1 MLLAPANANTLV
13 WYYAN
18 DHWLSHC
25 WFFSLFT
32 FNFAKMKNLTL
43 LLLCCQTCWCLRTL
57 VVDLEQS
64 SNENK
69 NTFLSLDKGIEI
81 NRELAFCLRFN
92 IKDGLKTNY
101 MFSTTDDKLV
111 LILRF
116 SVSQG
121 IVLINSAAFF
131 FEIPK
136 ENGVLPF
143 QWHHICFSTNGNS
156 YTIVLDGN
164 KWYHENHAKVSFE
177 KKTVTRLDLG
187 STNEYWI
194 YSDGITFRGLLSELN
209 IWSKALSAIQ
219 MVKITSNCEKVD
231 PIPDIL
237 NWSKLP
243 SSIIR
248 GIKYNENMGNIC
260 SQSNTTSLIYKVMPD
275 LHDQDNA
282 MRVCKIL
289 NGKLAF
295 PNSKDEL
302 LTWNG
307 KL

>member
-1 MLLAPANANTLV
+1 M
-13 WYYAN
+13 
-18 DHWLSHC
+18 
-25 WFFSLFT
+25 
-32 FNFAKMKNLTL
+32 
-43 LLLCCQTCWCLRTL
+43 
-57 VVDLEQS
+57 VDLE
-64 SNENK
+64 NENK
-69 NTFLSLDKGIEI
+69 STFLSLDKGIEI
-81 NRELAFCLRFN
+81 NNELAFCLRFN
-92 IKDGLKTNY
+92 IKDVLETNY
-101 MFSTTDDKLV
+101 MFSTTDDNLV

-143 QWHHICFSTNGNS
+143 QWHHICFSSNGNS
-156 YTIVLDGN
+156 YTIVFDGN
-164 KWYHENHAKVSFE
+164 KWYHASHAKVSLE
-177 KKTVTRLDLG
+177 KKIVTRLDLG

-194 YSDGITFRGLLSELN
+194 YSDGINFKGLLSELN
-209 IWSKALSAIQ
+209 IWSKALSGIQ

-307 KL
+307 KLLRMKCVI